1 MRAAK
6 IRCGLGVAAF
16 GFDRARDYF
25 AFAEQCEAGGVDS
38 LWQTDRL
45 IGDDAQLEP
54 MAAMASLAG
63 ATSRIKFGM
72 NAVVVAYRDPL
83 VLAKECATIDFLA
96 NGRLLPVFGV
106 GFEGDPTWKATGR
119 DPKERGKRSDEAL
132 EIMAR
137 LWNGERVDFAGAHFT
152 YQGARISPLPVQ
164 RPLPL
169 WIGGHSPAAI
179 RRTARIGTGW
189 LGGLMPPGEIAGV
202 VAAIRAECARVGR
215 AIDEDHYGAT
225 IPFRFGSADD
235 PLVQRFAAR
244 AAARRQ
250 AEGKPGDAGARADA
264 GGAEQIVAGKPADLV
279 ARIQQYVAGGV
290 SKFVLLPLAQGT
302 RELREQAA
310 RAIAEVMPAV
320 ES

>member
-6 IRCGLGVAAF
+6 IRCGIGVAAF

-45 IGDDAQLEP
+45 VGVDAQLEP

-63 ATSRIKFGM
+63 ATERIKFGM

-83 VLAKECATIDFLA
+83 VLAKECATIDFLSG
-96 NGRLLPVFGV
+96 GRLLPVFGV
-106 GFEGDPTWKATGR
+106 GFEGDPTWRATGR
-119 DPKERGKRSDEAL
+119 DPAARGKRSDETL

-137 LWNGERVDFAGAHFT
+137 LWNGESVDFTGAHFT

-164 RPLPL
+164 KPLPL

-179 RRTARIGTGW
+179 RRTARLGTGW
-189 LGGLMPPGEIAGV
+189 LGGLMAPSEIAGV
-202 VAAIRAECARVGR
+202 VAAIRAECAKTGR
-215 AIDEDHYGAT
+215 AIDADHYGAT

-235 PLVQRFAAR
+235 PLVQRFASR
-244 AAARRQ
+244 AAARSPQ
-250 AEGKPGDAGARADA
+250 AQRGDGA
-264 GGAEQIVAGKPADLV
+264 AESQIVAGKPADLV

-302 RELREQAA
+302 QDLREQTA
-310 RAIAEVMPAV
+310 RAIAEVKPAV
-320 ES
+320 EN